1 MHSKMPSIFQRF
13 VFSHTM
19 YVKLYHTSMFLTNQ
33 IAQNEVIY
41 FTYYTSQFTYYTSQF
56 TYYTSQ
62 FTYHTAEWTR
72 CEQNSYTVVAWKKI

>member
-1 MHSKMPSIFQRF
+1 
-13 VFSHTM
+13 
-19 YVKLYHTSMFLTNQ
+19 MFLTNQ

-41 FTYYTSQFTYYTSQF
+41 FTYYTSQF

-72 CEQNSYTVVAWKKI
+72 CEQNSYTVVAWKKIWFTHLHFVVSFSMLKRF